1 LRLSIER
8 KADLGLM
15 TNKTVAITDLLYD
28 YLVENSLREPE
39 ILGRLREANVDQP
52 RADFQ
57 IPPEQGQFMQ
67 LLTRAM
73 GFRRAIEVGVFTGY
87 SSLSVALA
95 MPHDGRMIA
104 CDLSEEYT
112 RIARGFWERA
122 GVGHKIELRLGP
134 ALQTLDAMIAAG
146 EAGSYDFVFID
157 ADKANYIHYYERAV
171 TLVRTGGLIGVDN
184 TLWYGYVADPTRQDA
199 DTNAIR
205 ALNRRVLEDDRVHS
219 SLLPIADGLTLALKL
234 G

>member
-1 LRLSIER
+1 
-8 KADLGLM
+8 M
-15 TNKTVAITDLLYD
+15 TNKTVAITDLLYN
-28 YLVENSLREPE
+28 YLVENSVREPE
-39 ILGRLREANVDQP
+39 VLERLREANVDQP

-73 GFRRAIEVGVFTGY
+73 NFRRAIEVGVFTGY

-95 MPHDGRMIA
+95 MPHDGRIVA
-104 CDLSEEYT
+104 CDTSEEYT
-112 RIARGFWERA
+112 RIARGYWERA
-122 GVGHKIELRLGP
+122 GVAHKIDLRLGP
-134 ALQTLDAMIAAG
+134 ALATLDGMISTG
-146 EAGSYDFVFID
+146 ESGSYDFVFID
-157 ADKANYIHYYERAV
+157 ADKANYIHYYERSVQLIRA
-171 TLVRTGGLIGVDN
+171 GGLIAVDN
-184 TLWYGYVADPTRQDA
+184 TLWYGHVADPQRQDD

-205 ALNRRVLEDDRVHS
+205 ALNRRILEDDRVHS